1 MHKITTLYANYL
13 KEVFLKITLIFL
25 FFLFSM
31 VLSAESSINQLKK
44 KVKNQQV
51 SLTNIKKENKTI
63 EFDNQRDIEDLRQL
77 QCFESIEF
85 SKCRSTLK

>member
-1 MHKITTLYANYL
+1 
-13 KEVFLKITLIFL
+13 
-25 FFLFSM
+25 M

>member
-77 QCFESIEF
+77 QCFESID
-85 SKCRSTLK
+85 S